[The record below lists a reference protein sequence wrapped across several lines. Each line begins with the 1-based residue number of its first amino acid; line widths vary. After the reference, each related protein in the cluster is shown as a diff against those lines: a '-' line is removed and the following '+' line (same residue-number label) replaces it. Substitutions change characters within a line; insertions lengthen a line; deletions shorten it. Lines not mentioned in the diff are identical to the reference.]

1 MNTCSMLQFA
11 LTKNIG
17 EATIKTAIK
26 FIERNNLSW
35 DEFACDPVLLSQFG
49 IKRNTIENIRDM
61 RSPADTLYD
70 ELNKL
75 NIRILSKTDDDYP
88 SYLKN
93 TLHEKCPS
101 ILFASGNI
109 DLLNN
114 LSVGF
119 CGSRKASEKGL
130 RITESCAQQLT
141 AENITVVSGYAAG
154 VDLTAHKSALENG
167 GTTVFVLA
175 EGILQYRKKREIKDY
190 LNSSNHVFVSQF
202 MPNCNWNAGNAMKRN
217 SAIIGLSRAMI
228 LVESGKTGGT
238 FAAGEESLRVGCPL
252 FVVDFAQPEV
262 SAEANPYFIASGGQP
277 IRGKNGIPVVSKVID
292 TVKTTSCFSLQTSS
306 SEENQQLKLKI

>member
-1 MNTCSMLQFA
+1 MNTRSMLQFA

-26 FIERNNLSW
+26 FIKRNNLSW
-35 DEFACDPVLLSQFG
+35 DDFICDPDLLSQFG
-49 IKRNTIENIRDM
+49 LKRNTIGNIRAIH
-61 RSPADTLYD
+61 SQTEALYN
-70 ELNKL
+70 EINKL
-75 NIRILSKTDDDYP
+75 NIRILSETDDDCP
-88 SYLKN
+88 RYLKN
-93 TLHEKCPS
+93 ALHEKCPS
-101 ILFASGNI
+101 ILFASENI

-202 MPNCNWNAGNAMKRN
+202 MP
-217 SAIIGLSRAMI
+217 I
-228 LVESGKTGGT
+228 
-238 FAAGEESLRVGCPL
+238 
-252 FVVDFAQPEV
+252 VVDFAQPEV

-292 TVKTTSCFSLQTSS
+292 TVKTTSYSSMQTSLP
-306 SEENQQLKLKI
+306 EENQQLKLKI